1 MTLNILWNSDRIFG
15 HAQSAYKKIGYETC
29 MGLAEADLA
38 HVAHIPMG
46 SANRMGRNWHEKVLI
61 VQSGNDPW
69 NEDCIMER
77 YTDLQADML
86 VTLKEPWVFR
96 TLYREALNF
105 VPIVPID
112 HQPVSDDITLR
123 LQTAFKVIVPSRFA
137 QWELRNKKIE
147 STYIPHGVSDV
158 YKRYPERK
166 EEWRKMWFFDPDEF
180 IVGIVAMNRARKM
193 IPQMVRGYARFRE
206 LNPDVK
212 SHLMLWSDVYP
223 RTRPEATA
231 MGVGDTGVYL
241 LPEIIRLGLVQAV
254 RWTEPKIIQEGIPE
268 WSEEGWNMVN
278 LYNTFDALM
287 LCSGGE
293 GAGLPLLEAAA
304 CGVPSLTTDYA
315 AGPEYVGPGYT
326 IPWKDYVI
334 YDAPGVR
341 RPLADIDEIAR
352 VLTKIM
358 NSDPEK
364 LAKKTMRFAENFR
377 WKRIIETFWK
387 PFLLECEEELYP
399 LVKKEGLSSWA

>member
-1 MTLNILWNSDRIFG
+1 MLKILWNSDRIIG
-15 HAQSAYKKIGYETC
+15 QGNSAYKTIGYETC
-29 MGLAEADLA
+29 MGLAEAGLA
-38 HVAHIPMG
+38 NVAHIPMG
-46 SANRMGRNWHEKVLI
+46 AANRMGRTWEKKVLI
-61 VQSGNDPW
+61 VPSGDNPW
-69 NEDCIMER
+69 NEDVAMER
-77 YTDLQADML
+77 YTELQADML
-86 VTLKEPWVFR
+86 ITLKEPWVFR
-96 TLYREALNF
+96 KIYREAMNF

-112 HQPVSDDITLR
+112 HQPVSEDIILR

-137 QWELRNKKIE
+137 QWELKNRKIE

-158 YKRYPERK
+158 YKWYPERK
-166 EEWRKMWFFDPDEF
+166 AEWRKRWFFDPDEF
-180 IVGIVAMNRARKM
+180 VVGMVAMNRARKM
-193 IPQMVRGYARFRE
+193 IPQMLRGYARFRE

-212 SHLMLWSDVYP
+212 SHMMLWTDVYP

-241 LPEIIRLGLVQAV
+241 LPEIHRLGLDEAM
-254 RWTEPKIIQEGIPE
+254 RWPEPKIIQEGIPE

-293 GAGLPLLEAAA
+293 GAGLPLLEAAQ
-304 CGVPSLTTDYA
+304 CGVPGLTTDYA

-334 YDAPGVR
+334 YDTPGVR
-341 RPLADIDEIAR
+341 RPLADVDEMAR

-364 LAKKTMRFAENFR
+364 LAKKTTRFAENFR
-377 WKRIIETFWK
+377 WNKIIEMFWK
-387 PFLLECEEELYP
+387 PFLSECETELYP
-399 LVKKEGLSSWA
+399 LVTKTGIRSWN

>member
-1 MTLNILWNSDRIFG
+1 MLNILVNTDRIFG
-15 HAQSAYKKIGYETC
+15 GHSAYQKIGYETC
-29 MGLAEADLA
+29 MGLAEANLA

-46 SANRMGRNWHEKVLI
+46 SANRMGRQWHKKVLI

-69 NEDCIMER
+69 NEDVAMQS
-77 YTDLQADML
+77 YTDLQADMMI
-86 VTLKEPWVFR
+86 TCKEPWVFR

-112 HQPVSDDITLR
+112 HQPVSDDITIR

-158 YKRYPERK
+158 YQRYPDRK

-180 IVGIVAMNRARKM
+180 VVGIVAMNRARKM
-193 IPQMVRGYARFRE
+193 IPQMLRGYARFQE

-212 SHLMLWSDVYP
+212 SHMMIWTNIYP
-223 RTRPEATA
+223 RTSPEATS
-231 MGVGDTGVYL
+231 MGVGDTGVFL
-241 LPEIIRLGLVQAV
+241 LPEIHRLGLDKAV
-254 RWTEPKIIQEGIPE
+254 LWPEPKIIQEGIPE

-278 LYNTFDALM
+278 LYNIMDALM

-293 GAGLPLLEAAA
+293 GGGLPLLEGSAV
-304 CGVPSLTTDYA
+304 GVPGITTDYA

-334 YDAPGVR
+334 YDTPGVR

-377 WKRIIETFWK
+377 WSKIIKAFWE
-387 PFLLECEEELYP
+387 PFLDECSTELYP
-399 LVKKEGLSSWA
+399 KISKDGVSSWA